1 MFEANVKEILV
12 RAGWFENR
20 KIDITDYVKILES
33 AGYEVFDAVR
43 KFLEEFGELN
53 IIPKYIDSFGEE
65 DYEEHSTCLEDINY
79 LCKYNTNYDEEDKG
93 TVYYFGKK
101 IADSLKD
108 FLIKIDLETNYYM
121 KK

>member
-33 AGYEVFDAVR
+33 AGYEVFDAAR

-53 IIPKYIDSFGEE
+53 IIPKYIAVS
-65 DYEEHSTCLEDINY
+65 YTHL
-79 LCKYNTNYDEEDKG
+79 
-93 TVYYFGKK
+93 
-101 IADSLKD
+101 
-108 FLIKIDLETNYYM
+108 
-121 KK
+121 